1 MGSDGNDRY
10 ENRGKARHLDK
21 SFSDCALY
29 AETKTEDLSDT
40 RSKLTPYRYSQIL
53 TFAKI
58 VSVRETFLSAWFS
71 LKPKSLGPRIAG
83 AKNRRNRKPLTAVYL
98 ES

>member
-1 MGSDGNDRY
+1 MP
-10 ENRGKARHLDK
+10 KLI
-21 SFSDCALY
+21 
-29 AETKTEDLSDT
+29 EDLSDT
-40 RSKLTPYRYSQIL
+40 RSELALYLHPQIL
-53 TFAKI
+53 TFAKM
-58 VSVRETFLSAWFS
+58 VNVRDTFLSAWFS